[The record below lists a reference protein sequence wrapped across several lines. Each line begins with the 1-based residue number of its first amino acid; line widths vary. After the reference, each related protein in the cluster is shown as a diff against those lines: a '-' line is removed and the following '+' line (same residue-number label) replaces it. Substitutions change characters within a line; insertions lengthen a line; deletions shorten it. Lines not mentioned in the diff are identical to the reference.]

1 MTRYQDSIDKIWKSA
16 VNVFVF
22 TCHLFVMICLITPIM
37 LIVIILWFGL
47 ILVITKFLSIIICVP
62 IIVMN

>member
-1 MTRYQDSIDKIWKSA
+1 MTRYQDSIDKIWTFV

-22 TCHLFVMICLITPIM
+22 NYHLFVMICLITPIM